1 MRVII
6 LAASLL
12 VSSLAFTQDYRDS
25 IITNTSWDS
34 PTLETLLV
42 ELINVERAKL
52 GLNPLLVD
60 STLNVVAHNHS
71 VWMAATS
78 LFVHSNDPRTPNP
91 KLHRQINYAE
101 NCAMYHNIMIQS
113 HFELAHGPILVW
125 LHSPAHR
132 ANMLN
137 PEFTTIGTGFA
148 LKVNSS
154 KQKEEYFTAV
164 FK

>member
-12 VSSLAFTQDYRDS
+12 VSSLAFSQNYRDS
-25 IITNTSWDS
+25 IITGTSWDS
-34 PTLETLLV
+34 PTMEMLLV
-42 ELINVERAKL
+42 ELINVERVKL
-52 GLNPLLVD
+52 GLAPLVVD

-78 LFVHSNDPRTPNP
+78 LFVHSNDLRTPNP

-101 NCAMYHNIMIQS
+101 NCAMYHNIMVETHI
-113 HFELAHGPILVW
+113 ELARGPIAIW
-125 LHSPAHR
+125 LDSPAHR

-137 PEFTTIGTGFA
+137 PEFTTVGTGFA